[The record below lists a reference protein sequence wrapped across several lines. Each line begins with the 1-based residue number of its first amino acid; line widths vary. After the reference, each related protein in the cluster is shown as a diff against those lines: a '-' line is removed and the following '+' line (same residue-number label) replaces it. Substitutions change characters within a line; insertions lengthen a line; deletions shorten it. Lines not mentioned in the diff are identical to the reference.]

1 MLISYIKRK
10 ASGHVYRC
18 QDSPDMT
25 AMNTAAAAN
34 AEIGKEALAFYKQA
48 YADQAPLRDAAQRTA
63 LDVSQSQMKALDT
76 NTAISNDYWDYQ
88 KSTFRPLE
96 QSIVADAQAYDTP
109 ARREAE
115 AVAAGADVQKAGAA
129 QMAATQR
136 QQASMGVDPNSGRA
150 QALQSQQSLGLAA
163 ATAGAMNTARKN
175 VETVGYA
182 RKMDAGNLGRNLASS
197 QATSASV
204 ALNAGN
210 AATGNANAAVQTA
223 QNGTALV
230 GQGMSTAIGANNSAG
245 SLYGQVA
252 QMEAQSGA
260 NNMSGLGSL
269 VGAGARLGA
278 AYITSDENVKSG
290 VKPASAERALA
301 EVNATPV
308 KEWRYDPAKGGP
320 DDGGLRHTGPMAQD
334 VNRNMGDRAAPGGTE
349 VDLISLN
356 GKTML
361 GLQAVDRKVNKLTGQ
376 VKRLAGLMD
385 ATPARRAA
393 A

>member
-1 MLISYIKRK
+1 
-10 ASGHVYRC
+10 
-18 QDSPDMT
+18 MT
-25 AMNTAAAAN
+25 AVNEAAKAN
-34 AEIGKEALAFYKQA
+34 AEIGKDALAFYKQA
-48 YADQAPLRDAAQRTA
+48 YADQAGLRDQAQQTA
-63 LDVSQSQMKALDT
+63 IDVSKAQKTAMDT

-223 QNGTALV
+223 QQGTALV

-252 QMEAQSGA
+252 QMEAQTNAS
-260 NNMSGLGSL
+260 NMAGLGSL
-269 VGAGARLGA
+269 VGAGAGLGMA
-278 AYITSDENVKSG
+278 SIMKPSDENLKSG
-290 VKPASAERALA
+290 IKSADADAALA
-301 EVNATPV
+301 EVVSTPV
-308 KEWRYDPAKGGP
+308 KRWRYDPAKGGP
-320 DDGGLRHTGPMAQD
+320 DDGGTEHTGPMAQD
-334 VNRNMGDRAAPGGTE
+334 VRRTMGEGVAPGGKQ

-361 GLQAVDRKVNKLTGQ
+361 GLQAVSKKVDKLAGQ
-376 VKRLAGLMD
+376 VKRLASLAD
-385 ATPARRAA
+385 AAPARRVAA
-393 A
+393 